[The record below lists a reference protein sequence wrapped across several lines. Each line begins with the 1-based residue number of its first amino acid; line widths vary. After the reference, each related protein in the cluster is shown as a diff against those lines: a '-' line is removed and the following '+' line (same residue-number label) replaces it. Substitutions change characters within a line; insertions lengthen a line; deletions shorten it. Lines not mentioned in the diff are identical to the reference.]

1 MFNCEHYSCPFRANQ
16 EMSCIEANIKL
27 FNWGVIKVGNTHCD
41 WFSSQFFIQTLKDIP
56 LTSKR
61 QQWGLWGLEGAQLDK
76 LICQLWVVKK
86 GTFVFDWKLFWDA
99 LQTF

>member
-1 MFNCEHYSCPFRANQ
+1 
-16 EMSCIEANIKL
+16 MSCIEVIIKL
-27 FNWGVIKVGNTHCD
+27 FTWGIIKVGNTHCD

-56 LTSKR
+56 LTSKG

-86 GTFVFDWKLFWDA
+86 GTFVFDWKLFLDA
-99 LQTF
+99 LHTF